1 MLDKVYAFEHHDRDF
16 VWEYLGGAIL
26 NQDEDARLTMMDM
39 DHWEKITTPT
49 KMDSAVNVLL
59 RYKLLDILSGVMD
72 LGQHPNRV
80 IIPQVALSG
89 LPTRVQQ
96 VKLWCS

>member
-1 MLDKVYAFEHHDRDF
+1 MLDKVHAFKHHDRDF

-26 NQDEDARLTMMDM
+26 NPDEDARLTMMDM
-39 DHWEKITTPT
+39 DHWEKITTPM
-49 KMDSAVNVLL
+49 KMDSAINVLL

-72 LGQHPNRV
+72 PGQHPNRV
-80 IIPQVALSG
+80 IIPQVALSE

>member
-1 MLDKVYAFEHHDRDF
+1 M
-16 VWEYLGGAIL
+16 WEYLDGVIV
-26 NQDEDARLTMMDM
+26 NQDEDARSTMMDM
-39 DHWEKITTPT
+39 DHWEKIITPM
-49 KMDSAVNVLL
+49 KMDSAVNILL
-59 RYKLLDILSGVMD
+59 WYKLLDILSGVMD
-72 LGQHPNRV
+72 LGQHPNSV